1 MSIHLFM
8 YNLFFSYLVIFRL
21 FVDALTCYLF
31 VFLLYTLCDILFY
44 CVSMAHWRLQPSLAR
59 ESQWMTK
66 VSDKEAETG
75 VLQGFAFFFTIL
87 TAFPVWTQITI
98 KFVLVREDPYIYVFI
113 KQSNLWQSG
122 FVKAVEFQGW
132 SCSLTISWSHHY
144 CIYIHCIVAE
154 LPDQQTSTVS
164 KSKHMLSCKVAVR
177 QQCSEMFS
185 SSWWTNSNSTN
196 CGCNTVTNLSPNWIY
211 TVSLWHSLAIC

>member
-1 MSIHLFM
+1 MNDKSFWQGGR
-8 YNLFFSYLVIFRL
+8 NRSAAGF
-21 FVDALTCYLF
+21 
-31 VFLLYTLCDILFY
+31 
-44 CVSMAHWRLQPSLAR
+44 CV
-59 ESQWMTK
+59 
-66 VSDKEAETG
+66 
-75 VLQGFAFFFTIL
+75 FFTIL

-196 CGCNTVTNLSPNWIY
+196 CGCNTPTYMCEHRESKKTPKCFCHIFYKMSPDSNKTWQ
-211 TVSLWHSLAIC
+211 TVSRIDMS